1 MARLRIGISG
11 GGVGGLASAIALRKA
26 GHDVEVLEQA
36 PSFRRVGADINLTP
50 NVVRALDGFGA
61 VPALMETA
69 AKPTHRISRMWD
81 TGQET
86 SRLEMAQAAEQRYG
100 APQLTILSCR
110 PAERVANTTAA
121 RRHPARMSRERRRD
135 S

>member
-36 PSFRRVGADINLTP
+36 PSFRRGGADINRTP
-50 NVVRALDGFGA
+50 NVVRALDGFGS

-69 AKPTHRISRMWD
+69 VTPTHRIRLMRD
-81 TGQET
+81 TGQEP
-86 SRLEMAQAAEQRYG
+86 SRLEMSIAAKQRYG
-100 APQLTILSCR
+100 APQLTIPRSDLM
-110 PAERVANTTAA
+110 NTLRTQL
-121 RRHPARMSRERRRD
+121 PP
-135 S
+135 